1 MRWGRVNT
9 MNFKLIAT
17 AGYPE
22 MAQKIRRIAEEM
34 GIYVTVVEGILQ
46 EAASEVK
53 NIIENE
59 KGYEVVISRAGT
71 AQALREV
78 IDLPVVNHDS
88 DHFDLLQSFIR
99 AKQLGEKVCF
109 ITYPEDGF
117 LFNFRN
123 IMDVIGFE
131 VTILPYKNGEEM
143 IEQIK
148 KAREMGID
156 VVAGGGIRAA
166 AIVRNYGMKAMYLST
181 SERTI
186 KRAITLASKVAQ
198 DRIFIK
204 EKAERL
210 NAVINSSVEGILF
223 LNKLGQVESC
233 NHAAEKMFKVKEN
246 EILRKKADQ
255 LFDSELK
262 YLLKLPNLAARNN
275 FTYNNI
281 NVTCEPLI
289 VDQVRIGT
297 VITCRKVSS
306 IQKLETKIRR
316 ELHQKGLVAKYTFDD
331 VVHQSQNTKKVIQLA
346 RDYART
352 DSTVLIIGE
361 SGTGKELFAQGIHN
375 ASQRKEGPFVA
386 VNCAAFPESILESEL
401 FGYVDGAFTGAR
413 RGGRQGVFELA
424 HGGTIFLDEI
434 GEIPAHIQ
442 TRLLRVLQEKVV
454 MRIGDDK
461 VTPVDIR
468 VIGATNQKLWNL
480 VQEGKFRLD
489 LYFRLSV
496 LLLENPPLSKRPKDI
511 PVIVNHFLK
520 KSNSQLMFE
529 EFSEE
534 LQQFFLT
541 YSWPGNVRQLENVL
555 ERLHLRVKDIESER
569 DFIRDVMNETATAT
583 QTLNSQ
589 SGLYV
594 ELGSMEEIEQQVI
607 AQMLQR
613 HDHNRTL
620 VAEQLG
626 ISRTTLWKKLNRG
639 AAQ

>member
-1 MRWGRVNT
+1 VNT

>member
-1 MRWGRVNT
+1 MNT

>member
-1 MRWGRVNT
+1 LRWGRVNT